1 MEALVEEMEGGE
13 LPLEK
18 LIVRYE
24 QGTKLLKQCEQS
36 LKTAEEKIE
45 ILRNK
50 DAENPDF
57 ETLETNE

>member
-1 MEALVEEMEGGE
+1 MEGGE